1 MLEALVV
8 WISDGVNSRQLLL
21 EFCKFLYKFAVLV
34 ILSLMQK
41 VDLARST
48 LQQPTRFAKVSC
60 SSPTYFDPFLEV
72 F

>member
-48 LQQPTRFAKVSC
+48 LQQPTSFAKVSC